1 MTRCHAVG
9 FLPMLPINPTPSYNH
24 VQCTYWGD
32 NASVRV
38 ARRYLSLESIM
49 ANAKQVVDTN
59 VLPVNQ
65 FVAMLG
71 EYTDDITAVAS
82 SVAELYRADSE
93 IESLG
98 VRVADTLYPVL
109 VSQGDLTLGWFDAVR
124 LSFGEAYRAVKTGAS
139 DEAVRKA
146 WSRAFGLVT
155 DLYSIEKPKAE
166 STDAVTK
173 SVKRAEE
180 SEKVAALIASAP
192 VAELQDRAK
201 ALFNKAG
208 DGGKAGKE
216 ALAEAKLVTKAI
228 DKATSAEADRLKAQV
243 KELKDS
249 IRDLLKRTDDF
260 SVLADVQEL
269 LLGSVNDTEALL

>member
-1 MTRCHAVG
+1 MFQCLIN
-9 FLPMLPINPTPSYNH
+9 FL
-24 VQCTYWGD
+24 YW
-32 NASVRV
+32 SI
-38 ARRYLSLESIM
+38 IM
-49 ANAKQVVDTN
+49 ANAKQVVESN

-65 FVAMLG
+65 FVELLSEFDA
-71 EYTDDITAVAS
+71 DISSVAS
-82 SVAELYRADSE
+82 NVAELYRADSE
-93 IESLG
+93 LESIG
-98 VRVADTLYPVL
+98 VRVADTLYSVL
-109 VSQGDLTLGWFDAVR
+109 VSQGELKLGWFDAVR
-124 LSFGEAYRAVKTGAS
+124 LNFGVAYKAVKTGAS

-146 WSRAFGLVT
+146 WSRAFGLVSEAYT
-155 DLYSIEKPKAE
+155 IEKPKAE
-166 STDAVTK
+166 SSDAVTK
-173 SVKRAEE
+173 SAKRAEE

-243 KELKDS
+243 KEVKDS

-260 SVLADVQEL
+260 YVLAEVQEL